1 MPSLPPQLTRRSFL
15 SRTTAVALAGAAA
28 QAPAASLLRF
38 AESANPAANST
49 RLDTGWE
56 FFRGPLDGPWEA
68 WRGDEIATFTPV
80 ALPHCFNAQ
89 DGCDPDQPMYR
100 GQGWYRTHLHPANPY
115 PGGRTLLHF
124 LGAGQT
130 TQLWVGDKLAG
141 KHTGGYDEFLIDIT
155 SLLSTTKPDKQGVR
169 LTVQTDN
176 SPDLQRLPSDLS
188 DFSLYGGLYR
198 PVSLVYVP
206 ATAIEAVHLRVDTA
220 ADLKSAK
227 VAVSCRFLAS
237 APPQPGQ
244 TITTEILSPAGRSLR
259 RSTTTWNPEAHEGAF
274 PGDGLLTTVTL
285 DSPELWSPATPKL
298 YTARVTVGDHTTTEH
313 FGVRHTEWVE
323 HGPFKLNGERLLLR
337 GTHRHEDHAGLAAG
351 MPDALIR
358 QEMQLI
364 KSMGANFIRLAH
376 YQQNRLVLDLC
387 DELGLFV
394 WEELT
399 WCRSGVAGEPFKA
412 MAREKL
418 HNLIDQHSN
427 HPSVLLWGL
436 GNEDDWPNEYTAS
449 PDQASANQAI
459 RDLMTEL
466 RDLSHTLDP
475 TRMTSFR
482 RCDFA
487 RDIPDVYSP
496 SIWAGWYGG
505 RYTDYQRSLERE
517 RSRVKHLIHIEW
529 GADSHAGRHA
539 EQTDQAGKVAAGQET
554 AEVGLAYQSTGGPAR
569 FSRDGD
575 WSETYACE
583 LFDWHLKTQEQ
594 TPWLTGAAQWIFKD
608 FTTPLR
614 VENPVPRMNQ
624 KGVVERDLT
633 PKEAFYVFQSYWT
646 DPAAAP
652 MVRVYGHSW
661 PVRWGQAG
669 QPRMVRVYS
678 NCPTAELFLN
688 GRSCGVKKRAID
700 DFPCAGLRWMLPF
713 QPGKNT
719 LRVVARNAA
728 GKEVSDTIEF
738 AYQTESWSTPAA
750 FELKTIATTAKTTTV
765 EATLHDAKGLLCL
778 DSRLPVRFSLAGAGT
793 LIDNLGTASDSRAV
807 QLANGRAR
815 ITLERHGGCTLA
827 IAAEGL
833 PTAFH
838 TIT

>member
-1 MPSLPPQLTRRSFL
+1 MPSLLPRLTRRSFL
-15 SRTTAVALAGAAA
+15 SRTAAVAFATAAS

-38 AESANPAANST
+38 VDPANPGVSSA

-56 FFRGPLDGPWEA
+56 FFRGALDGPWEA
-68 WRGDEIATFTPV
+68 WRGEEIASFASVT
-80 ALPHCFNAQ
+80 LPHCFNAQ

-100 GQGWYRTHLHPANPY
+100 GQAWYRTHLQPANPY

-124 LGAGQT
+124 LGAGQAA
-130 TQLWVGDKLAG
+130 QVWIGDKFAG
-141 KHTGGYDEFLIDIT
+141 KHVGGYDEFLLDIT
-155 SLLSTTKPDKQGVR
+155 GLIAAAKPDGQGVR

-206 ATAIEAVHLRVDTA
+206 AVAVEAVHIRSVVA
-220 ADLKSAK
+220 SDLKSAK
-227 VAVSCRFLAS
+227 VTVSCRFLAT
-237 APPQPGQ
+237 ALPQPGQ
-244 TITTEILSPAGRSLR
+244 AVTTEVLSPTGRSLHR
-259 RSTTTWNPEAHEGAF
+259 ATTQWNANEGGF
-274 PGDGLLTTVTL
+274 PGDGHLTTLTL
-285 DSPELWSPATPKL
+285 DAPELWSPATPRL
-298 YTARVTVGDHTTTEH
+298 YTARVTVGDHTTTER

-351 MPDALIR
+351 LPDALIR

-376 YQQNRLVLDLC
+376 YQQNRLVLELC
-387 DELGLFV
+387 DELGLLV

-418 HNLIDQHSN
+418 HNLIDQHQN
-427 HPSVLLWGL
+427 HPCVLMWGL

-449 PDQASANQAI
+449 PDEASAKQAI

-466 RDLSHTLDP
+466 RDLAHALDP

-505 RYTDYQRSLERE
+505 RYTDYQKSLEKE
-517 RSRVKHLIHIEW
+517 RNRVKHMIHIEW
-529 GADSHAGRHA
+529 GADSHTGRHA
-539 EQTDQAGKVAAGQET
+539 EQLDPAAVAATQNT

-594 TPWLTGAAQWIFKD
+594 LPWLTGAAQWIFKD

-614 VENPVPRMNQ
+614 VENPIPRMNQ
-624 KGVVERDLT
+624 KGLVERDLT

-646 DPAAAP
+646 DPATDP
-652 MVRVYGHSW
+652 MVRLYGHSW
-661 PVRWGQAG
+661 PVRWGKAD

-678 NCPTAELFLN
+678 NCQTAELFLN
-688 GRSCGVKKRAID
+688 GKSCGVKKRAID

-713 QPGKNT
+713 QPGRNT

-728 GKEVSDTIEF
+728 GKEVSDTIDF
-738 AYQTESWSTPAA
+738 AYQTESWAAPAA

-765 EATLHDAKGLLCL
+765 EATLHDAEGVLCL
-778 DSRLPVRFSLAGAGT
+778 DSRLQVRFSLAGAGV
-793 LIDNLGTASDSRAV
+793 LIDNFGTASGSRVV
-807 QLANGRAR
+807 QLSNGRAR
-815 ITLERHGGCTLA
+815 ITLERRGGASTLG

-833 PTAFH
+833 PAAFH